1 MKKITVFIIAFFVFF
16 SPSAYAA
23 YTGVQ
28 IYDSMKTAMSWTDK
42 NISPLGDTDSVASD
56 YLVIALK
63 RAGEVFDYNK
73 YEKITRSRKPTTLRD
88 AQRNIMANTA
98 SGGRLS
104 DSTVAKYT
112 YNAELTTAD
121 DYADAILTLLSGEYK
136 VKSHKTDINRL
147 AANLLSMQNYDGK
160 FGDGIVSTSKSMI
173 ALSFLSGNCYVVKG
187 DGIGEEYRYDVNT
200 SLLRGIDYLQKN
212 KAEDFGFGSVKNTA
226 YAVMALDSTGVD
238 ADNDPGFSDGELST
252 LKSLISMQNPDG
264 SFKDAGADGTAIA
277 LCALV
282 SHLRAMQGNS
292 LFFSLLTE
300 DMPYNPSDYVEDF
313 NYSGSGLKVDTQG
326 EIKIRMNNKITEN
339 ETSEQ
344 SDAEI
349 ATTVPIDTS
358 TNIEQKKHIRIG
370 PIIVIIITIILLTA
384 VVTWFVVYM
393 LNVRPI
399 KKYHKKEDK
408 DEDN

>member
-1 MKKITVFIIAFFVFF
+1 MKKIMVFIIAFFVLF

-28 IYDSMKTAMSWTDK
+28 IYDSMKAAMGWTDK

-73 YEKITRSRKPTTLRD
+73 YEKITKSRKPATLHD

-104 DSTVAKYT
+104 DSAVAKYT

-121 DYADAILTLLSGEYK
+121 DYADSILTLLSGEYK

-200 SLLRGIDYLQKN
+200 ALLRGVDYLQKN

-226 YAVMALDSTGVD
+226 YAIMALDSTGVD

-264 SFKDAGADGTAIA
+264 SFKDVGADDTAIA

-292 LFFSLLTE
+292 PFFSLLTE
-300 DMPYNPSDYVEDF
+300 DMPYNPSDYVEDI
-313 NYSGSGLKVDTQG
+313 NCSGDGLKVETQG
-326 EIKIRMNNKITEN
+326 EIKIRMTNKIIEDETPEDSHTELA
-339 ETSEQ
+339 TS
-344 SDAEI
+344 
-349 ATTVPIDTS
+349 VPIDAS

-370 PIIVIIITIILLTA
+370 PIIVIIITIILLAA

-408 DEDN
+408 DDDN

>member
-1 MKKITVFIIAFFVFF
+1 MKKIRVFIIAFFVFF

-28 IYDSMKTAMSWTDK
+28 IYDSMKTAMSWADK

-73 YEKITRSRKPTTLRD
+73 YEKITRSRKTTTLRD

-313 NYSGSGLKVDTQG
+313 NYSGGGLKVDTQG